1 MSLVEYRIPLLSVVL
16 STAHFL
22 SVKIPS
28 SLFHKRREEKRRGR
42 EEKRGFSR
50 YFFLSFRS
58 SWREST
64 ATVAATK
71 NLDFIK
77 TKAGERDSSEL
88 REREREREREVTASR
103 QIQQL
108 PTPVTH
114 ARPRQRNV
122 PHFHRISPLPSSVK
136 AFFFGLDK
144 AKLVGLYVYFFF
156 LGGGF

>member
-1 MSLVEYRIPLLSVVL
+1 MVL

-28 SLFHKRREEKRRGR
+28 SSLFHKRRREEERR

-122 PHFHRISPLPSSVK
+122 PHFH
-136 AFFFGLDK
+136 
-144 AKLVGLYVYFFF
+144 
-156 LGGGF
+156 